1 MKYRNIL
8 ILTLTILILAAGY
21 FFYRDFT
28 LDPQNTI
35 VSYLEEESGYEIV
48 YSKVNLWPLNQ
59 IKIEDFIINGDNFE
73 LTAQKVRMDYSLFD
87 YLANSEKA
95 AKIIKNVYLE
105 KPELTYE
112 AKEQRQSEQLSF
124 MEIKDILFNQTDQL
138 YVDIKDGRI
147 NLILADQ
154 FYQVNSLNSAMKIN
168 SGRKHIA
175 VEVKKG
181 FDLKGPLY
189 DKLELGKITTD
200 NFKISA
206 ELNNESWDLYFKNSE
221 LNISEFDVLITD
233 FIKKEIPDYQIA
245 DIRGSASLD
254 FHLAGWKEEILN
266 YQSNIKIKDTQFNLK
281 LKSDSVQKNIKLQ
294 EASLYLDSE
303 QDKVFLENL
312 DLYLDDVEY
321 NFEAVY
327 DLKDKHYSGKLISND
342 FKIDSNYLNNFLKE
356 ELAYSFSAEGELK
369 ADFDGDFSDINII
382 SKINLEQLKVMEHRF
397 EDVSAELRYLQNSV
411 YLDQLNLKTLS
422 GASLKLTG
430 LYQITDGYYQMDI
443 KAEGIQP
450 GIYYDDKIIRDLISD
465 NRYNLKQYLRGKLDF
480 NLTTTGSNR
489 TKKYIAEAEFN
500 FYPDQANILSKNGV
514 NKLNS
519 HLLYTDKKIYIEDGK
534 INFLKEE
541 LDLFGEID
549 LKDDSICVKL
559 EGKDVKLHPLNDH
572 FELKLDGKNVI
583 DISAVIEGELNNPLI
598 KGQITSSRLTYQDYE
613 VEEILLDFSYLK
625 KKINVKDLSFNI
637 EGEKIIGMGSLDI
650 ADNLKLTESAV
661 DLSLKT
667 AIIDYG
673 KLEKFINFDLPL
685 IGGFQ
690 FDLQLTGIINDL
702 KAEGHIISE
711 NTQIEINKKIY
722 ELDQLKTDISWFLKN
737 NVFELKNGVIIKD
750 NIHLIV
756 EGLYEENNIALD
768 FKANNFNIALLGLDN
783 NARGIFVIEGKV
795 DGNISDPEIKMSF
808 LSDNFNYNRLMA
820 DNFSGQITYN
830 DDTIR
835 FKDIKAK
842 SNSSIY
848 NITGMISNLSEEQNL
863 NMEIYTDR
871 GYLRD
876 ILNVVD
882 YDIPYD
888 LDYAINGNLKLGGRI
903 EYPEAEIR
911 LSVFNDQVKL
921 LDIEGEIGEKIDLKT
936 TGRKL
941 PLSLFKL
948 PEPIDY
954 DIEYQGDLN
963 FQVEMQGTRKD
974 YEISLETSLENLDV
988 MGLKLS
994 DIKGSFC
1001 YYTDGTL
1008 EINQTL
1014 QQKESQTIEVNG
1026 ALNLLTKQISE
1037 LNMDIE
1043 NYKLN
1048 HMDGVNRDVESLKG
1062 SLDGKVVL
1070 KGDIEKPDVDGQI
1083 NIDIS
1088 ELLMKNIK
1096 SIEKLKGQLFF
1107 DENAINLKDFSGQ
1120 YDEGSFELSG
1130 NINYID
1136 RKNFWD
1142 IKLTGESFS
1151 LDRGSFNGKFDPK
1164 IKVINEFNKPL
1175 IEGDLT
1181 IHDFIVNSDLNWPVS
1196 NENGQI
1202 SYFEPQLKLNLIPGK
1217 DVYFRDENIDIKVEG
1232 GSLEFNYLENELIF
1246 IGKLNSN
1253 EGSLDYYNNKFI
1265 VDIVNADFDRYSDN
1279 IPSIHLVGSTM
1290 NSGVKIYIYVDG
1302 PADNLNISFG
1312 SKPELPQERIIA
1324 LLTRKG
1330 GLRGFT
1336 SEEGVGPGSIVES
1349 ELFRFIGEKLQLEF
1363 IQKLERNLQKIF
1375 ELDRFEIDTYSLAG
1389 EREITIYLGKEL
1401 TDDLYLQYIG
1411 TYSPE
1416 ISSGEISFEYNI
1428 NEYLN
1433 LEGGWYGE
1441 DDYRFLLEA
1450 NIEF

>member
-21 FFYRDFT
+21 FFYRDLT

-35 VSYLEEESGYEIV
+35 VRYLEEESGYEIV

-59 IKIEDFIINGDNFE
+59 IKIEDLIINGDNFK
-73 LTAQKVRMDYSLFD
+73 LTAPKVRMGYSVFD
-87 YLANSEKA
+87 YLVNSEKA

-105 KPELTYE
+105 KPELIYE
-112 AKEQRQSEQLSF
+112 SKEQRQSEQLSF
-124 MEIKDILFNQTDQL
+124 MEIKDIIFNQTDQL
-138 YVDIKDGRI
+138 YVDIKDGKI
-147 NLILADQ
+147 NLLFADNL
-154 FYQVNSLNSAMKIN
+154 YQVNSLNSAMKID
-168 SGRKHIA
+168 SGRKHIV

-189 DKLELGKITTD
+189 DQFELEKITTD

-206 ELNNESWDLYFKNSE
+206 ELNNESWDLYFKNRE

-233 FIKKEIPDYQIA
+233 FIKKEIPDYLIN
-245 DIRGSASLD
+245 DIQGSASLD
-254 FHLAGWKEEILN
+254 FHLTGWKEEILN

-281 LKSDSVQKNIKLQ
+281 LKSASAQKNVKLQ
-294 EASLYLDSE
+294 EVSLYLDSK
-303 QDKVFLENL
+303 QDKIFLENL
-312 DLYLDDVEY
+312 DLYLDDVGY

-327 DLKDKHYSGKLISND
+327 DLKDERYSGKLTSND
-342 FKIDSNYLNNFLKE
+342 FKIDSNYLNNFLKK

-382 SKINLEQLKVMEHRF
+382 SEINLDQLKVMEHRF
-397 EDVSAELRYLQNSV
+397 KDVSAELRYLQNSV
-411 YLDQLNLKTLS
+411 YLDQLNLKALS
-422 GASLKLTG
+422 GASLELAG
-430 LYQITDGYYQMDI
+430 LYQITDGYYHMDI

-465 NRYNLKQYLRGKLDF
+465 NQYNFKQYLGGELDF
-480 NLTTTGSNR
+480 NLRTTGSNR
-489 TKKYIAEAEFN
+489 TKTYIAEAEFS
-500 FYPDQANILSKNGV
+500 FYPDQSNILSKNGV
-514 NKLNS
+514 NQLNS

-541 LDLFGEID
+541 LNLFGEID
-549 LKDDSICVKL
+549 LKEDSICVKL
-559 EGKDVKLHPLNDH
+559 EGEGVELDPLNDH
-572 FELKLDGKNVI
+572 FELTLDGKNEI

-598 KGQITSSRLTYQDYE
+598 KGEIASNRLSYQDYE
-613 VEEILLDFSYLK
+613 VKELLLDFSYLE

-637 EGEKIIGMGSLDI
+637 EGEKITGMGSLDL
-650 ADNLKLTESAV
+650 ADNLKLTDSTV

-667 AIIDYG
+667 TIINYD
-673 KLEKFINFDLPL
+673 KLQKFINFDLPL
-685 IGGFQ
+685 TGGFQ
-690 FDLQLTGIINDL
+690 VNLQLAGIINDL
-702 KAEGHIISE
+702 KAEGHIISK
-711 NTQIEINKKIY
+711 NTQIEIDKKIY
-722 ELDQLKTDISWFLKN
+722 KLDQLKTDICWFLKEN
-737 NVFELKNGVIIKD
+737 LFELKNGLIIKD
-750 NIHLIV
+750 NINLIV
-756 EGLYEENNIALD
+756 EGIYQENNIDLD

-783 NARGIFVIEGKV
+783 NTRGIFVIEGKV

-808 LSDNFNYNRLMA
+808 LSDDFNYNRLMA
-820 DNFSGQITYN
+820 DKFSGQITYN

-835 FKDIKAK
+835 FEDIEAK
-842 SNSSIY
+842 SDSSIY
-848 NITGMISNLSEEQNL
+848 NITGMISNLSEGQNL
-863 NMEIYTDR
+863 NMAIHTDR
-871 GYLRD
+871 GHLRD
-876 ILNVVD
+876 ILNIVD
-882 YDIPYD
+882 YDISYD
-888 LDYAINGNLKLGGRI
+888 LEYAISGNLKLGGSI
-903 EYPEAEIR
+903 EDPEAEIR
-911 LSVFNDQVKL
+911 LSVFSNQVDL
-921 LDIEGEIGEKIDLKT
+921 LDIEGEIGKKIDLKM
-936 TGRKL
+936 TGREL

-948 PEPIDY
+948 PDSIDY
-954 DIEYQGDLN
+954 DIQYQGDLN
-963 FQVEMQGTRKD
+963 FKVEMHGTRKD
-974 YEISLETSLENLDV
+974 YEIRLETSLENLQV
-988 MGLKLS
+988 IGLKLS

-1008 EINQTL
+1008 EINQAL
-1014 QQKESQTIEVNG
+1014 QQKEGQKIEVNG

-1037 LNMDIE
+1037 LNMDLE
-1043 NYKLN
+1043 DYKLN
-1048 HMDGVNRDVESLKG
+1048 HMDGVNSDVENLNG
-1062 SLDGKVVL
+1062 SLNGKVVL

-1088 ELLMKNIK
+1088 ELLIKNIK
-1096 SIEKLKGQLFF
+1096 SIEKFNGQLSF
-1107 DENAINLKDFSGQ
+1107 DEETINLRDFSGQ
-1120 YDEGSFELSG
+1120 YDEGSFELNG
-1130 NINYID
+1130 NINYTD

-1151 LDRGSFNGKFDPK
+1151 LNRGSFNGKFNSE
-1164 IKVINEFNKPL
+1164 IRVINELKKPL

-1181 IHDFIVNSDLNWPVS
+1181 IYDFIVDSDLNWPIS
-1196 NENGQI
+1196 NGNGQI
-1202 SYFEPQLKLNLIPGK
+1202 SYFEPQLKLNLIPRE

-1232 GSLEFNYLENELIF
+1232 GSLELNYLENELIF
-1246 IGKLNSN
+1246 IGELNSN
-1253 EGSLDYYNNKFI
+1253 QGSLDYYNNKFI

-1279 IPSIHLVGSTM
+1279 IPFIHLVGSTI

-1302 PADNLNISFG
+1302 PADNLNIGFG
-1312 SKPELPQERIIA
+1312 SQPELPQERIIA

-1336 SEEGVGPGSIVES
+1336 SEEGVEPGSIVQS
-1349 ELFRFIGEKLQLEF
+1349 ELFRFVGEKLQLEF

-1416 ISSGEISFEYNI
+1416 ISSSEISFEYNI